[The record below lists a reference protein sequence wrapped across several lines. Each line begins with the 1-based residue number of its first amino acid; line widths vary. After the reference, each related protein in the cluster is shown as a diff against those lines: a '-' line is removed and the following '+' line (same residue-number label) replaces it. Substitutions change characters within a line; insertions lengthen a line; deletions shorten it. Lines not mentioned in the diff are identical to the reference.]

1 MAQDGRRP
9 RRQDDERTPVSEY
22 LDELNEKSLAPPTP
36 NFYASGQTTP
46 AHSSAHSPGHLS
58 AHSSGHSTPQ
68 RPQSLHPS
76 MSGRPSFSS
85 ARSLQS
91 MMMDDIKHEVM
102 VNYLFQQQCSA
113 LWVGDGSGNIEGVML
128 RKARNFYMSCPPQL
142 VDSPFGIACAAL
154 NVQVCRRFDRTTNVF
169 C

>member
-1 MAQDGRRP
+1 MGLQDWRKS
-9 RRQDDERTPVSEY
+9 RRQDDERTQVSENS
-22 LDELNEKSLAPPTP
+22 DEMNEKTLAPPTP
-36 NFYASGQTTP
+36 NFYASGQTT
-46 AHSSAHSPGHLS
+46 PGHLS

-76 MSGRPSFSS
+76 MSGRPSFSGS

-91 MMMDDIKHEVM
+91 VMMDDIKHEVM

-113 LWVGDGSGNIEGVML
+113 LWVGDGSGNLEGVML

-142 VDSPFGIACAAL
+142 VDSPFGMACAAL
-154 NVQVCRRFDRTTNVF
+154 NVQAC
-169 C
+169 

>member
-1 MAQDGRRP
+1 MGLQEWRKS
-9 RRQDDERTPVSEY
+9 RRQDDEKTQASETS
-22 LDELNEKSLAPPTP
+22 DEMNEKTLAPPTP

-46 AHSSAHSPGHLS
+46 GHLS

-68 RPQSLHPS
+68 RQSLHPS
-76 MSGRPSFSS
+76 MSGRPSFSGS
-85 ARSLQS
+85 ARSVQS

-113 LWVGDGSGNIEGVML
+113 LWVGDGSGTLEGVML
-128 RKARNFYMSCPPQL
+128 RKAKNVYMSCPPQL
-142 VDSPFGIACAAL
+142 VESPFGMACAAL
-154 NVQVCRRFDRTTNVF
+154 NVQVCRHSIEPNIF